1 MLQTRRVAQLGAHRE
16 ELPEVELLPLVG
28 DVDDPVGVELG
39 DAAAHRGDVGGGVVE
54 AAVALAHDADRHAL
68 LLQLHHQRTFAFD
81 GEALLLQ
88 RPDGL
93 GKCAV
98 VVAFSA
104 RQIERHVQ
112 PLIDAVELVAA
123 DGDEALPD
131 RAVFRIAL
139 LQLDQLGLAALEP
152 GGLLFRAVVA
162 LHVDAFK
169 CFDGQG
175 IAFGVGQEGAVA
187 LDQQA
192 ELRPPVAQMVVG
204 DHTVAEGAVDAV
216 KGIADH
222 SRADVADVHRL
233 GHIGARVIDDH
244 GATVPGVRDAEAR
257 RGGEC
262 CELLGQPLRGNGQVD
277 ETGAGDFGARQ
288 HRRQRQGGERCLGHG
303 ARRTAQGFGR
313 LHRVVTLEIAKARVG
328 RRLNAD
334 ARPLLRFAER
344 GPERLPY
351 PLCQLRLTP
360 VHCLIHCK
368 TNLLTSF

>member
-1 MLQTRRVAQLGAHRE
+1 V
-16 ELPEVELLPLVG
+16 VETFAEGVVEPHAEPLV
-28 DVDDPVGVELG
+28 DDVELG
-39 DAAAHRGDVGGGVVE
+39 ARERDHPAPDGEVLRVAGLQPDQFPAGGFERGGAGFAFGGGLFVE
-54 AAVALAHDADRHAL
+54 ALHLGDRV
-68 LLQLHHQRTFAFD
+68 
-81 GEALLLQ
+81 GLQ
-88 RPDGL
+88 RGGVQVAFPGRQQHPEL
-93 GKCAV
+93 RAPVAQV
-98 VVAFSA
+98 VVG
-104 RQIERHVQ
+104 Q
-112 PLIDAVELVAA
+112 DAET
-123 DGDEALPD
+123 
-131 RAVFRIAL
+131 
-139 LQLDQLGLAALEP
+139 
-152 GGLLFRAVVA
+152 
-162 LHVDAFK
+162 
-169 CFDGQG
+169 
-175 IAFGVGQEGAVA
+175 EGAV
-187 LDQQA
+187 
-192 ELRPPVAQMVVG
+192 E
-204 DHTVAEGAVDAV
+204 AV

-368 TNLLTSF
+368 TNLLTSFRIARPAYRD